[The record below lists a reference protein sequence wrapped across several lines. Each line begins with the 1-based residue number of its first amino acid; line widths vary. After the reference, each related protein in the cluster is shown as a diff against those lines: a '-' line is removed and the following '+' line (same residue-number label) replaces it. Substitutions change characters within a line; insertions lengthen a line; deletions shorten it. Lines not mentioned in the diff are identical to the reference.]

1 MPTTKQ
7 ILIVDDVKTNIKIAA
22 EALKGN
28 YQVSAAKTGAK
39 AFDYLEKS
47 RPDLILLDINLP
59 DINGYEFLER
69 LQKNEDTANIPVVF
83 VTAQTDAA
91 SESRGLKLGA
101 MDFIKKPFVPEILLN
116 RVERVLKAEEARRT
130 LGHFANRDSLT
141 TLWNRRYLEEYI
153 EQGAG
158 RQEKGVFL
166 LLDMD
171 NFKQINDN
179 YGHLMGDDV
188 LIAFAKTL
196 QEYST
201 DENRVCR
208 IGGDVFV
215 IYISNVQSKSRIS
228 EMASNLISEI
238 EYEVNKSFDF
248 EQDIHISV
256 SVGIALKPQDAKDFK
271 GLYNCADKAL
281 YFVKQ
286 NGKKGFHF
294 FNDTDGSGQMLLAHN
309 RQIEL
314 MQLRRSIRETEM
326 AHGEYRVE
334 FSGNNRI
341 YRFVSRFVER
351 TGQSVQMVLFTVGRV
366 SGADEDSQLS
376 LGLEKAMTKL
386 EDAASASLRSGD
398 VGSRFSGCQYVAVL
412 MDVSS
417 ENVKLIVER
426 ILDHCQ
432 QEIDSAEFTLRY
444 EVEEIKGG
452 EK

>member
-1 MPTTKQ
+1 MPMKQ
-7 ILIVDDVKTNIKIAA
+7 ILIVDDVKTNIKIAT

-39 AFDYLEKS
+39 AFDYLEKL

-59 DINGYEFLER
+59 DIDGYEFLER
-69 LQKNEDTANIPVVF
+69 LQKNEKTANIPVVF
-83 VTAQTDAA
+83 LTAQTDAA
-91 SESRGLKLGA
+91 SEARGLKLGA
-101 MDFIKKPFVPEILLN
+101 MDFVKKPFVPEILAN

-130 LGHFANRDSLT
+130 LGHYANRDSLT

-153 EQGAG
+153 EKGAG

-171 NFKQINDN
+171 NFKQVNDN

-196 QEYST
+196 QEYSG
-201 DENRVCR
+201 DESRVCR
-208 IGGDVFV
+208 IGCDVFV
-215 IYISNVQSKSRIS
+215 IYLSNVQSKAKIS
-228 EMASNLISEI
+228 EMASNLIADI
-238 EYEVNKSFDF
+238 EHEVNKSFDF
-248 EQDIHISV
+248 EQDIRISV
-256 SVGIALKPQDAKDFK
+256 SIGIALKPQDGKDFMS
-271 GLYNCADKAL
+271 LYNCADKAL

-286 NGKKGFHF
+286 NGKKGYHF
-294 FNDTDGSGQMLLAHN
+294 FHDTDGSGQMLLAHN

-314 MQLRRSIRETEM
+314 MQLRRSIRESET

-334 FSGNNRI
+334 FSGFNRI
-341 YRFVSRFVER
+341 YRFVARFVEN
-351 TGQSVQMVLFTVGRV
+351 TGQSVQMVLFTIGRS
-366 SGADEDSQLS
+366 SGVVEDGQMS
-376 LGLEKAMTKL
+376 LGMEKAMTIL

-417 ENVKLIVER
+417 ENVTMIVER
-426 ILDHCQ
+426 ILVRCK
-432 QEIDSAEFTLRY
+432 EELDSAEFTLRY
-444 EVEEIKGG
+444 EIEELKSST
-452 EK
+452 